1 MAKASQEKTAFV
13 TPWGKYQF
21 VTMPFGLVNAP
32 STFQH
37 LMDQLLEGTQMFTAA
52 YLDDVII
59 HSRCWEEHLEHL
71 REILTRL
78 RKAGLTIKE
87 SKCKFARNECEY
99 LGHTVG
105 NGKVHP
111 LQAKVQVVQ
120 DFTRPI
126 TKKDVRAFLGLCGYY
141 RLFIPDFSTIATP
154 LTELTRKDK
163 PNIIVWGKETQQ
175 SFQHLKDSLTHYPVL
190 ATSLWERPFILQ
202 TDASD
207 SGIAY
212 VLAQRNEI
220 GEEHPLAYGSRKLLP
235 RERKFSTI
243 EKEALAIV
251 EGTRHFRIYLEG
263 TEFTIETD
271 HDPLTHLA
279 KLKDSHGR
287 IGRWALS
294 MQPYHYTINHKPGR
308 LNTNANGLSR
318 EYCSCQNGKGVSEKE
333 DIIEGKVHDHDTP
346 LYVCEHNHSNECK
359 TTVMSARPQ

>member
-1 MAKASQEKTAFV
+1 M
-13 TPWGKYQF
+13 
-21 VTMPFGLVNAP
+21 
-32 STFQH
+32 
-37 LMDQLLEGTQMFTAA
+37 
-52 YLDDVII
+52 
-59 HSRCWEEHLEHL
+59 
-71 REILTRL
+71 
-78 RKAGLTIKE
+78 
-87 SKCKFARNECEY
+87 
-99 LGHTVG
+99 G

-111 LQAKVQVVQ
+111 LQAKVQAVQ
-120 DFTRPI
+120 NFTRPI

-141 RLFIPDFSTIATP
+141 RRFIPDFSTIATP

-190 ATSLWERPFILQ
+190 ATPLWERPFILQ
-202 TDASD
+202 TEASD

-308 LNTNANGLSR
+308 LNTNADGLSR

-333 DIIEGKVHDHDTP
+333 DITEGKVHDHDTP